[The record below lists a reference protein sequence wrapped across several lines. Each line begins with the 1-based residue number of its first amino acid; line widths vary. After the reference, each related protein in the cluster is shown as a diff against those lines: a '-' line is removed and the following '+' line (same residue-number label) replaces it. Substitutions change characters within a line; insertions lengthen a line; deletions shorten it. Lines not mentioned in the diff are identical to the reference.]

1 MGVIDFRAAAGTGS
15 GVSTGRFQRKTTL
28 DDRGDRAIVQQAIR
42 RAKAGDDEALRFL
55 YVRYADNVYGYV
67 RTLVHDDHEAADVTQ
82 RVFAKLMVSVDKYED
97 RGKAF
102 MSWLMRFAHNV
113 AIDHVRSRSAIAS
126 DFVGE
131 EAAGEDDSAAERSL
145 SVRHALHALPDD
157 QRNVVVLRHF
167 IGLSPREIAEK
178 LGRTESS
185 VHGLH
190 HRGRRALQ
198 KELLQMGCGPTTNLG
213 GDPPPLHAA

>member
-1 MGVIDFRAAAGTGS
+1 
-15 GVSTGRFQRKTTL
+15 
-28 DDRGDRAIVQQAIR
+28 
-42 RAKAGDDEALRFL
+42 
-55 YVRYADNVYGYV
+55 
-67 RTLVHDDHEAADVTQ
+67 
-82 RVFAKLMVSVDKYED
+82 MVSVDKYED

-113 AIDHVRSRSAIAS
+113 AIDHVRSRSAIVS
-126 DFVGE
+126 DFVGD

-145 SVRHALHALPDD
+145 SVRHALHALPND